1 MSPMTII
8 DNEYASLWF
17 HPTNKIVHHQF
28 HQFVHGAHFRQILE
42 RGAEVFEQNGSQKW
56 LSDDRDNSAL
66 LQEDSQWAIDVW
78 QPRVMN
84 AGWKYWAL
92 VMPKKVV
99 GKMNMKQFVEM
110 YRDQGIT
117 VEVFEEA
124 DQALQWLERQ

>member
-1 MSPMTII
+1 MSTMTII

-17 HPTNKIVHHQF
+17 HQTKKIVHHQF
-28 HQFVHGAHFRQILE
+28 HQFVHGQHFREILE
-42 RGAEVFEQNGSQKW
+42 RGAEVFEKNGSQKW

-66 LQEDSQWAIDVW
+66 LQEDSQWAIEVW

-110 YRDQGIT
+110 YRDQGVA
-117 VEVFEEA
+117 VEVFDDV
-124 DQALQWLERQ
+124 DQALEWLERQ